1 LRLQNARFTVTLKLE
16 TSSSTWRAMQN
27 LVSSPQHTLPLSV
40 SLLLSLLS
48 NFFVA
53 DFGVAGQLTV
63 SGSGYIGGKDIST
76 GVGGFVLGLL
86 DHFQQ
91 IRRSCMYPG
100 RRRRVLGIIFS
111 LQGESW
117 FYHTC

>member
-1 LRLQNARFTVTLKLE
+1 MADRYVISLILDDFRLSEGEDSNLE
-16 TSSSTWRAMQN
+16 GEEVGEGRSMGEGG
-27 LVSSPQHTLPLSV
+27 
-40 SLLLSLLS
+40 
-48 NFFVA
+48 
-53 DFGVAGQLTV
+53 GVG
-63 SGSGYIGGKDIST
+63 GGGGKDISA
-76 GVGGFVLGLL
+76 GVGGNVLGLL

-100 RRRRVLGIIFS
+100 RRRRVMGIIFS

>member
-1 LRLQNARFTVTLKLE
+1 VISLILDDFRLSE
-16 TSSSTWRAMQN
+16 DEE
-27 LVSSPQHTLPLSV
+27 
-40 SLLLSLLS
+40 S
-48 NFFVA
+48 NFKGEEV
-53 DFGVAGQLTV
+53 GEGESL
-63 SGSGYIGGKDIST
+63 GEGGGMGGEGGKDIST